1 MFRMCFY
8 ISMTEIFYWPKNYRE
23 TFVWPCAVSAFIF
36 LQFKFVL
43 LFFFFYPPL
52 KQIRYKEN
60 HDEFWRK
67 YYYSDNRVQGH
78 IFVYTTVII
87 MYRYRSSISR
97 SIQNFG
103 FFFFPPKFTTI
114 HRAYRNI
121 VYPTQQY
128 NTITTRT
135 PARRARVSCHRS
147 FDIKILYYYFYINLE
162 EKKKRNKSRLNYIYY
177 CCFVLYSGGRTY
189 KQTSL

>member
-1 MFRMCFY
+1 
-8 ISMTEIFYWPKNYRE
+8 
-23 TFVWPCAVSAFIF
+23 
-36 LQFKFVL
+36 
-43 LFFFFYPPL
+43 
-52 KQIRYKEN
+52 
-60 HDEFWRK
+60 
-67 YYYSDNRVQGH
+67 
-78 IFVYTTVII
+78 

-103 FFFFPPKFTTI
+103 FFFFSPKFTTI

-177 CCFVLYSGGRTY
+177 CYVSCYIPAVEP
-189 KQTSL
+189 TSKRPCRRLERRCRERFTMK